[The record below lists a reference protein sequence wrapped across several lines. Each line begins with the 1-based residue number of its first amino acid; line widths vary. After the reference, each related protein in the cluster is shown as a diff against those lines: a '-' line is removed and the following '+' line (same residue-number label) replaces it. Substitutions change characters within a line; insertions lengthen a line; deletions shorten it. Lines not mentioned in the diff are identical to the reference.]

1 MFYKIYRN
9 KSSFNLFFFF
19 LEKTSSHATR
29 NVDCITLIKT
39 KHNFFKN
46 TFFPSLI
53 MERNWLDPAIRN
65 AEIFKSN
72 IVKFTRPTSIIF
84 FNCYNQKGIRL
95 MTRLRLS
102 HLREHKFNHKFQNYI
117 NPLCSC
123 GMDIE
128 SMSHFFLHCPL
139 FDDQRI
145 TLLSTLNK
153 IHCKLIETNESSL
166 TESLLFGNSFFDLKK
181 TP

>member
-1 MFYKIYRN
+1 
-9 KSSFNLFFFF
+9 
-19 LEKTSSHATR
+19 
-29 NVDCITLIKT
+29 
-39 KHNFFKN
+39 
-46 TFFPSLI
+46 
-53 MERNWLDPAIRN
+53 
-65 AEIFKSN
+65 
-72 IVKFTRPTSIIF
+72 
-84 FNCYNQKGIRL
+84 

-102 HLREHKFNHKFQNYI
+102 HLREHKFNHNFQNYI

-128 SMSHFFLHCPL
+128 SMSHFFLHCSL

-166 TESLLFGNSFFDLKK
+166 TETLLFGNSFFDLKK